1 MYLERIC
8 KENLTS
14 FKKEQFEYFWY
25 KRTREVKWKK
35 FYVSNKTSDEVSEQE
50 KMRNKSAK
58 RVND

>member
-8 KENLTS
+8 KENLRS
-14 FKKEQFEYFWY
+14 CKKEQFEYFGY
-25 KRTREVKWKK
+25 KRTRKVKWKK

-50 KMRNKSAK
+50 KMRKKSAK